1 MSLAPTSPTILIV
14 AAGRGLGHAIAEQF
28 HLRGWHVIGT
38 VRPGS
43 GRTRLHEL
51 AENGGVEVETL
62 DIGDPGQIAAL
73 RRRLDGRE
81 LDAVFVNAGISTEDQ
96 NVTVSEVTDDEF
108 TEVMLTNA
116 LNPMRVLE
124 SLQDLVTPTG
134 LLGVMSSGQG
144 SITNNER
151 GQREIY
157 RSSKAALNQLMR
169 SYAARQPEPK
179 RTLLLMA
186 PGWIRT
192 DLGGPDAPLAIEDS
206 IPLLVNVVLEQLGT
220 PGLRFLD
227 YRNQVVPW

>member
-1 MSLAPTSPTILIV
+1 MSLPPTILIV

-43 GRTRLHEL
+43 GRTHLHDL
-51 AENGGVEVETL
+51 AENGGVEIETL
-62 DIGDPGQIAAL
+62 DIGDPAQIAAL

-81 LDAVFVNAGISTEDQ
+81 LDALFVNAGISTEDQ

-108 TEVMLTNA
+108 TGVMLTNA
-116 LNPMRVLE
+116 LNPMRVVE
-124 SLQDLVTPTG
+124 ALQDLVTPTG
-134 LLGVMSSGQG
+134 LIGVMSSGQG
-144 SITNNER
+144 SIANNER

-179 RTLLLMA
+179 RTLLLTA
-186 PGWIRT
+186 PGWVRT
-192 DLGGPDAPLAIEDS
+192 DLGGPDAPLAS
-206 IPLLVNVVLEQLGT
+206 
-220 PGLRFLD
+220 PGLRYLD
-227 YRNQVVPW
+227 HRGRVVPW